1 MTAGAVLALLGV
13 GAVSFEATWSAVL
26 LWTLAFVAFWHGG

>member
-13 GAVSFEATWSAVL
+13 GAVSFEAPVASVVL
-26 LWTLAFVAFWHGG
+26 WALALFVIGHGG